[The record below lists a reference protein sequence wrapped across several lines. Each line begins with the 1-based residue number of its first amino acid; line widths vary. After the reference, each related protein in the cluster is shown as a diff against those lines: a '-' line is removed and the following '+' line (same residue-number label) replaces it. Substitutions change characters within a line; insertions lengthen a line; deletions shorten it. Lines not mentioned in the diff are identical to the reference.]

1 MGIRLKV
8 LPDQLLKSTLK
19 SRTRKLHRQL
29 LFVLLSKNWL
39 PVVPFSKPD
48 NASNLTK
55 LREWNSVNQH
65 QNQRKRRRRNLKRKR
80 KKLRKRPRKKPR
92 KRPRKKQRKRP
103 RKSPPRKRLRKS
115 PPRKRKK

>member
-1 MGIRLKV
+1 MGISRIILKV

-65 QNQRKRRRRNLKRKR
+65 QNQRKRRR
-80 KKLRKRPRKKPR
+80 
-92 KRPRKKQRKRP
+92 KKQRKRL
-103 RKSPPRKRLRKS
+103 RKSQPRKRLRKS
-115 PPRKRKK
+115 QPRKKLRK